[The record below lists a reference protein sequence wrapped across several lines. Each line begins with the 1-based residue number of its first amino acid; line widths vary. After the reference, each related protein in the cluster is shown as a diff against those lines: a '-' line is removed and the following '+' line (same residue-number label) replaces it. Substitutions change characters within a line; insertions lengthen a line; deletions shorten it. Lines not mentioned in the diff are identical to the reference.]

1 MEALAIDNGVLSKII
16 KVKILPEDYRP
27 NIDSELKEYKK
38 KYKIDGFRPGHV
50 PMSLIKQRY
59 EKDIIY
65 HQVNKLVSEK
75 LNNFIDENSF
85 KLIGDPIPAK
95 SEVDFVQDMLN
106 GAETELNFEIGLQPE
121 IDLEQSFEEVITRY
135 LLDPSED
142 MIEEEINHLVRKLG
156 THILP
161 EISESGDFIYGKF
174 IELDE
179 NGNEKE
185 NGVVSDSALA
195 IELIP
200 NPEHRQQFIGLKK
213 NDEITFDIFKT
224 IGNESEIARILN
236 IKKEPVSSLSP
247 NFKLHID
254 SINRLIKAEI
264 NQEFY
269 DKIFGLDVV
278 KTDEEFRLK
287 IKEGITRQYTRYSD
301 EKLHRD
307 LEKHLLN
314 KFNPVLPHDFIK
326 RYLVI
331 EYPEKHTEKS
341 IEKDYSNIEKS
352 YQWNIIVNAIKSKYD
367 IKIYQDEYEEVIKQF
382 LGNYYGEQGFNIGD
396 EQLTEIA
403 NNYRNNKENIK
414 ELNNIREN
422 MIEHKI
428 FEAIRSFIKIEDKS
442 LSMDEFIEIF
452 KQ

>member
-1 MEALAIDNGVLSKII
+1 METVAIDNGVLSKII

-27 NIDSELKEYKK
+27 KIDSELKEYKK
-38 KYKIDGFRPGHV
+38 KYRVDGFRPGHV

-65 HQVNKLVSEK
+65 LQINKIVSES
-75 LNNFIDENSF
+75 LNSFIDENSY
-85 KLIGDPIPAK
+85 KIIGEPIPAK
-95 SEVDFVQDMLN
+95 SEVDFMDALLK
-106 GAETELNFEIGLQPE
+106 GGETELNFEIGLQPE

-142 MIEEEINHLVRKLG
+142 MIEEEINHLTRKLG
-156 THILP
+156 THFQP

-179 NGNEKE
+179 NGKEKE

-195 IELIP
+195 IDLIP

-213 NDEITFDIFKT
+213 DEEITFDIFKT

-247 NFKLHID
+247 NFKLKINTL
-254 SINRLIKAEI
+254 NRLIKAEI
-264 NQEFY
+264 NQDFY
-269 DKIFGLDVV
+269 YKIFGQDVV
-278 KTDEEFRLK
+278 KTDEEFRAK
-287 IKEGITRQYTRYSD
+287 IKAAITRQYTQYSD
-301 EKLHRD
+301 EKLQRD

-314 KFNPVLPHDFIK
+314 KLNPVLPHEFIK

-331 EYPEKHTEKS
+331 EYPEKHTTESVEMEYNK
-341 IEKDYSNIEKS
+341 IEKA
-352 YQWNIIVNAIKSKYD
+352 YQWTIIENAIKRKYEV
-367 IKIYQDEYEEVIKQF
+367 KIYQDEFDEVVKQF
-382 LGNYYGEQGFNIGD
+382 LYNYYSEQGFNIAD
-396 EQLTEIA
+396 EQLTDIA
-403 NNYRNNKENIK
+403 KKYMDNKENAK

-422 MIEHKI
+422 IIEHKI
-428 FEAIRSFIKIEDKS
+428 FDAIRSFIKIEDKIRP
-442 LSMDEFIEIF
+442 MDEFTEIF
-452 KQ
+452 KH